1 MWLKYLASVFW
12 VRVCVIWMLVGASY
26 FEGVLWCHPPLL
38 TSRTSLEGRRG
49 GWWVLAA
56 PSLILQLLVL
66 SLVVCSSLWPHPPS
80 TCPDPAHHHHHHLP
94 SSITSTPR
102 PLPPQAA
109 QALPR
114 LLWAFPPL
122 RALFLFFFC
131 SGRGPLSVVVLLH
144 ACPVFLHV
152 SSPPAAAIQRRWR
165 RRCWWWWWW
174 CSVSLPSSLLFA
186 SSLLCS
192 VNPHCLVVMFE
203 LTWMLLFGFS
213 ACGSIF

>member
-1 MWLKYLASVFW
+1 MSPPPPHIQDQLGGEK
-12 VRVCVIWMLVGASY
+12 RWMMGARCTFTHPTTSCLVTGCLFLSLTTPP
-26 FEGVLWCHPPLL
+26 FHLSQPRPPPPPPLL
-38 TSRTSLEGRRG
+38 HHLHPTAPPFSG
-49 GWWVLAA
+49 GSGSPSAA
-56 PSLILQLLVL
+56 L
-66 SLVVCSSLWPHPPS
+66 STPPPS
-80 TCPDPAHHHHHHLP
+80 R
-94 SSITSTPR
+94 S
-102 PLPPQAA
+102 
-109 QALPR
+109 
-114 LLWAFPPL
+114 FVF
-122 RALFLFFFC
+122 FLFFC

-203 LTWMLLFGFS
+203 LT
-213 ACGSIF
+213 